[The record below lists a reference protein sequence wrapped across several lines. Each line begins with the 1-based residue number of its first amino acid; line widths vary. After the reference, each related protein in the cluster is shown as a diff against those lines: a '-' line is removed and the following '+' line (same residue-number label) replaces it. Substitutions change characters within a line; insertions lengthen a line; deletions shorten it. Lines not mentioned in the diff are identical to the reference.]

1 MLDLILFVYA
11 VCAAP
16 RLHAATEHPREPGQ
30 GIGDWEGMGD
40 WEIEGCSLAV
50 NFRSGAQGVAR

>member
-30 GIGDWEGMGD
+30 RMGD